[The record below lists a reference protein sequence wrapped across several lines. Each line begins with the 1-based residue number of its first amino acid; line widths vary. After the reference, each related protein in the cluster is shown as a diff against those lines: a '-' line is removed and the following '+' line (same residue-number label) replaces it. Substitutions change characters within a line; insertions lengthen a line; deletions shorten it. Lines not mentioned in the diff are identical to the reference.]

1 MAFLANYPIAIAPG
15 LGDNAFF
22 TYSVVLGMGIS
33 WQTAMAE
40 IVIASVIFTIIS
52 IFKIREIVINA
63 IPNDLKLAMAAGIG
77 IFIAFVG
84 LQESGL
90 IVGSKSS
97 LVQIGSLTVPTTWL
111 SIFGLFV
118 IAILMA
124 KKIPGSIFIGMIATT
139 LLGLFTGLIH
149 LPTHLISSVPS
160 LGPTFAVG
168 ITHLPQLNSP
178 KLWAVILIFLLVAFF
193 DTAGTL
199 IGLAQQAGFIKN
211 NKMPR
216 IGRALMADSFSMLA
230 GSVMG
235 TTPTAAYVESSA
247 GIALGGR
254 TGLTALVTAGFF
266 TLSLFFSPLLTVV
279 TSQVTAPALIIVGV
293 LMAQSLKQVD
303 WSHFEIAL
311 PVFLTVVGMPLTYN
325 ISYGIA
331 FGFLIYPITMIA
343 AGRRKE
349 INPIMIALFFVF
361 VLLLYVLNIL

>member
-1 MAFLANYPIAIAPG
+1 MKIATKERHGWLDRRFHLSELNTNARTETVAGTTTFVSMAYILFVNPSILGDAGMDKGAVFTATALSAIIGCLLMAFLANYPIAIAPG

-33 WQTAMAE
+33 WQTAMAG

-97 LVQIGSLTVPTTWL
+97 MVQIGSLTVPTTWL

-168 ITHLPQLNSP
+168 ITHLPQLN
-178 KLWAVILIFLLVAFF
+178 
-193 DTAGTL
+193 
-199 IGLAQQAGFIKN
+199 
-211 NKMPR
+211 
-216 IGRALMADSFSMLA
+216 
-230 GSVMG
+230 
-235 TTPTAAYVESSA
+235 
-247 GIALGGR
+247 
-254 TGLTALVTAGFF
+254 
-266 TLSLFFSPLLTVV
+266 
-279 TSQVTAPALIIVGV
+279 
-293 LMAQSLKQVD
+293 
-303 WSHFEIAL
+303 
-311 PVFLTVVGMPLTYN
+311 
-325 ISYGIA
+325 
-331 FGFLIYPITMIA
+331 
-343 AGRRKE
+343 
-349 INPIMIALFFVF
+349 
-361 VLLLYVLNIL
+361 

>member
-1 MAFLANYPIAIAPG
+1 M
-15 LGDNAFF
+15 
-22 TYSVVLGMGIS
+22 
-33 WQTAMAE
+33 
-40 IVIASVIFTIIS
+40 
-52 IFKIREIVINA
+52 
-63 IPNDLKLAMAAGIG
+63 
-77 IFIAFVG
+77 
-84 LQESGL
+84 
-90 IVGSKSS
+90 
-97 LVQIGSLTVPTTWL
+97 
-111 SIFGLFV
+111 
-118 IAILMA
+118 
-124 KKIPGSIFIGMIATT
+124 
-139 LLGLFTGLIH
+139 
-149 LPTHLISSVPS
+149 PS

-266 TLSLFFSPLLTVV
+266 TLSLFFSPLLTVI

-303 WSHFEIAL
+303 WGHFEIAL